1 MKPKPEI
8 IPFTGYQK
16 FIVAVLA
23 FIQFTVVLDFMILS
37 PLGDIL
43 MKSMDITPSKFA
55 YVVSS
60 YAFSAGISGILA
72 AGFADKFDRKK
83 LLMFFYAGFIIGT
96 MFCGLANSYEAL
108 LAARIFT
115 GLFGGVIASV
125 AMAIITDLFEIKQRG
140 RVMGTVQMAFAASQV
155 LGIPIGLYLATR
167 WNWHVAFFMI
177 VAVAFVVG
185 VIMVIKMKPITAHLK
200 LQSDKSAFDHLLHT
214 AKNKTYRIGFMATA
228 MLSIGGFMLMPFGSA
243 FLVNNVGIPQGQIQW
258 VFLFTGISSII
269 IMPIIGR
276 LSDRVDKFKLFT
288 VGSIWAIIMVIIYT
302 NIGVTPL
309 WLVIVLNMLLFMG
322 IMSRM
327 VPSTILA
334 TAIPEMKDRGAF
346 MSINSSLQQMAGGL
360 AAVIAGLI
368 VHQQTKTSPIEHYD
382 ILGYVVSFV
391 ILICIYFLWKVSEVV
406 KKKDQVDLE
415 STQRKPMASEEKSTV
430 S

>member
-1 MKPKPEI
+1 MEKTKEI

-16 FIVAVLA
+16 FIVAVIA

-43 MKSMDITPSKFA
+43 MKSLDITPSRFA

-72 AGFADKFDRKK
+72 AGFADRFDRKR
-83 LLMFFYAGFIIGT
+83 LLMFFYSGFILGT
-96 MFCGLANSYEAL
+96 IMCGMANSFEAL
-108 LAARIFT
+108 LAARIIT
-115 GLFGGVIASV
+115 GLFGGVIASIG
-125 AMAIITDLFEIKQRG
+125 MAIITDLFEIRQRG
-140 RVMGTVQMAFAASQV
+140 RVMGLTQMAFAASQV

-177 VAVAFVVG
+177 VAVAILVG
-185 VIMVIKMKPITAHLK
+185 IIMVVRMKPITAHLK
-200 LQSDKSAFDHLLHT
+200 LQSDHSAFQHLINT
-214 AKNKTYRIGFMATA
+214 AKNRSYQIGFMATA

-243 FLVNNVGIPQGQIQW
+243 FLVNNVGIPQEKIQW

-276 LSDRVDKFKLFT
+276 LSDKVDKFKLFT
-288 VGSIWAIIMVIIYT
+288 VGSIWAIVMVIIYT
-302 NIGVTPL
+302 NIGVTPM
-309 WLVIVLNMLLFMG
+309 WLVIALNMLLFMG

-334 TAIPEMKDRGAF
+334 TAVPEIKDRGAF

-368 VHQQTKTSPIEHYD
+368 VNQQTKTSPIEHYD
-382 ILGYVVSFV
+382 ILGYVVSAV
-391 ILICIYFLWKVSEVV
+391 ILICIYFLWKVSELV
-406 KKKDQVDLE
+406 KSKQQKATN
-415 STQRKPMASEEKSTV
+415 TQEKPLVNTEEPVKI
-430 S
+430 

>member
-1 MKPKPEI
+1 MKPTNDVT
-8 IPFTGYQK
+8 PFTGYQK
-16 FIVAVLA
+16 FIVAVIA

-43 MKSMDITPSKFA
+43 MKSLDITPSRFA

-72 AGFADKFDRKK
+72 AGFADRFDRKK
-83 LLMFFYAGFIIGT
+83 LLMFFYAGFILGT
-96 MFCGLANSYEAL
+96 IMCGLANTFEAL
-108 LAARIFT
+108 LVARIVT
-115 GLFGGVIASV
+115 GLFGGVIASIG
-125 AMAIITDLFEIKQRG
+125 MAIITDLFEIRQRG
-140 RVMGTVQMAFAASQV
+140 RVMGLTQMAFAASQV

-167 WNWHVAFFMI
+167 WNWHIAFFMI
-177 VAVAFVVG
+177 VAVATIVG
-185 VIMVIKMKPITAHLK
+185 VIMIIKMKPITAHLK
-200 LQSDKSAFDHLLHT
+200 LQSDKSAFEHLIHT
-214 AKNKTYRIGFMATA
+214 AKNKTYQIGFMATA

-243 FLVNNVGIPQGQIQW
+243 FLVNNVGIPQDQIQW

-269 IMPIIGR
+269 IMPIIGK

-302 NIGVTPL
+302 NIGVTPM

-334 TAIPEMKDRGAF
+334 TAIPDMKDRGAF
-346 MSINSSLQQMAGGL
+346 MAINSSLQQMAGGL

-368 VHQQTKTSPIEHYD
+368 VHQATKTSPIENYNV
-382 ILGYVVSFV
+382 LGYVVASV
-391 ILICIYFLWKVSEVV
+391 ILVCIYFLYLVSEVV
-406 KKKDQVDLE
+406 KKKTQQVPVVVPDTKE
-415 STQRKPMASEEKSTV
+415 KKPEIEKIS
-430 S
+430 